1 MGGPP
6 YTVQLHTMVGLMTR
20 TFQGLRVSLRTRVV
34 VAAVVLAASGVG
46 RAAGQ
51 APAPDVD
58 GLEVLQIRDDFYVI
72 AGDGSNIA
80 VQIGADG
87 AVVVDTG
94 SGARATD
101 VVAEIRKLT
110 SRPIRYIINTSAD
123 PDHVGGNDEL
133 SAAGESVIPTGG
145 LNEIGAAG
153 GRSPILAEENV
164 QFRMAAPTGET
175 SAFPIGAW
183 PTVTYSSALDEV
195 QKDLYIN
202 GEAIITLYQ
211 PAAHTDGDSIV
222 FFRRSDVLVTG
233 DIFDQT
239 RFPVIDLEKG
249 GSVQGIID
257 SLNRII
263 GITVPPVPFIWQD
276 GGTVVVPGHG
286 IISHEADV
294 VDYRDMVTIVR
305 DRIQAQIGA
314 GLTLAQIRQTD
325 PVKGFRGRYGSD
337 TGTWTT
343 DQFIEAVYTSLGG
356 K

>member
-1 MGGPP
+1 MR
-6 YTVQLHTMVGLMTR
+6 R
-20 TFQGLRVSLRTRVV
+20 TYPLLRAVC
-34 VAAVVLAASGVG
+34 VAVAVLAAAGFGVSAIAQQKP
-46 RAAGQ
+46 AA
-51 APAPDVD
+51 DTSE
-58 GLEVLQIRDDFYVI
+58 LEVIQLRPNFYVI

-87 AVVVDTG
+87 IVIVDTG
-94 SGARATD
+94 SGEKAKQ
-101 VVAEIRKLT
+101 VIAEIRKL
-110 SRPIRYIINTSAD
+110 SPRPIRYIINTSAD
-123 PDHVGGNDEL
+123 SDHVGGNDEL
-133 SAAGESVIPTGG
+133 SAAGQSVIPTGG

-153 GRSPILAEENV
+153 GRAPILAEENV
-164 QFRMAAPTGET
+164 QSRMAAPHGEK

-183 PTVTYSSALDEV
+183 PTVTYASALEET

-202 GEAIITLYQ
+202 GEAIITTYQ

-233 DIFDQT
+233 DVFDQT
-239 RFPVIDLEKG
+239 RFPVIDREKG
-249 GSVQGIID
+249 GSIQGVID

-263 GITVPPVPFIWQD
+263 GITVPPIPFIWQD

-286 IISHEADV
+286 LISHEADV

-305 DRIQAQIGA
+305 DRIQSWIGK
-314 GLTLAQIRQTD
+314 GMTLDQVRKAD
-325 PVKGFRGRYGSD
+325 PVKGFRGRYGSN

-343 DQFIEAVYTSLGG
+343 DKFIEAVYRDLG